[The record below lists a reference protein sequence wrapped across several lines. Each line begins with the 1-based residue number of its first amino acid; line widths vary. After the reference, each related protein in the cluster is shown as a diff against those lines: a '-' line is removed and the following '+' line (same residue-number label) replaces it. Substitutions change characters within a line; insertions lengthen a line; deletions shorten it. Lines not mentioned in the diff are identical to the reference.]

1 MKEMDVYHELFQVL
15 FDAAR
20 QAETELCKS
29 GEVHAEAAKKI
40 LSNAIDCCYDRIQD
54 WSGSRE

>member
-1 MKEMDVYHELFQVL
+1 MDGYHELFQVL

-20 QAETELCKS
+20 QAETELCKP